1 MKSFLHTVYSWLQKA
16 VVVTAALLA
25 PAGAFA
31 AGPPKQSELSNPV
44 AIVMLVVI
52 FGLLLAIALLANVVI
67 GAAKMYLQRY
77 KDTSPTVKILSVI
90 ALMVLSTS
98 SFAQDAAASDAAA
111 EQVTLI
117 AGLSQVSFYSLLA
130 VILLELAI
138 ILGLLYNLKLL
149 LAKEAALNAA
159 TAGVAAEQ
167 VAEENMWVKWW
178 DKFNSFRPIKE
189 EAKIDLGHNYDG
201 IRELDNRLPPWW
213 LYGFYITIVF
223 AGIYL
228 WRYHVSHTAPLSGEE
243 YSIAMAKAEAEKEAY
258 LKKSANNVD
267 ENTVVLLTDAS
278 ALAAGKNVFATNCA
292 ACHLA
297 DGGGSVGPN
306 LTDDYWLHG
315 GSVKDIFKTV
325 KYGVPEKG
333 MRSWKEDLSPVQMS
347 QVTSYIKSLR
357 GTKPA
362 NPKEPQGSLYQEGAP
377 EGAAADS
384 AKPKIA
390 SLQ

>member
-16 VVVTAALLA
+16 VVVTAALLV

-44 AIVMLVVI
+44 AVVMLVVI

-77 KDTSPTVKILSVI
+77 KDANPTVKILSVI

-98 SFAQDAAASDAAA
+98 SFAQDAAATDAAA

-149 LAKEAALNAA
+149 LAKEAALSAA

-315 GSVKDIFKTV
+315 GGVKDIFKTV

-333 MRSWKEDLSPVQMS
+333 MRSWKEDLSPVQIS

-362 NPKEPQGSLYQEGAP
+362 NPKEPQGSLYQESAP

>member
-44 AIVMLVVI
+44 AVVMLVVV

-77 KDTSPTVKILSVI
+77 KETNTGTTAKILSVI
-90 ALMVLSTS
+90 LMVTFS
-98 SFAQDAAASDAAA
+98 SAAFAQDAKTAT

-138 ILGLLYNLKLL
+138 VIGLLYNLKML
-149 LAKEAALNAA
+149 LAKEAALSAA
-159 TAGVAAEQ
+159 TAGVVTAP
-167 VAEENMWVKWW
+167 VAEENLWLKWW
-178 DKFNSFRPIKE
+178 DKLNSFRPMKE

-213 LYGFYITIVF
+213 LYGFYVTIVF

-228 WRYHVSHTAPLSGEE
+228 WRYHVSHAAPLSGEE
-243 YSIAMAKAEAEKEAY
+243 YAIAMAKAEAEKEAY

-278 ALAAGKNVFATNCA
+278 ALAAGKNVFATNCV

-315 GSVKDIFKTV
+315 GDVKDIFKTV

-333 MRSWKEDLSPVQMS
+333 MRSWKEDLSPVQIA
-347 QVTSYIKSLR
+347 QVTSYIKSLK

-362 NPKEPQGSLYQEGAP
+362 NPKEPQGTLYQESAP

-390 SLQ
+390 ALQ

>member
-44 AIVMLVVI
+44 AVVMLVVV

-77 KDTSPTVKILSVI
+77 KETSSGTTKMLSVI
-90 ALMVLSTS
+90 ILLTLSTAAM
-98 SFAQDAAASDAAA
+98 AQDAPAA
-111 EQVTLI
+111 EPVTLV
-117 AGLSQVSFYSLLA
+117 AGLSQVSFYALLA
-130 VILLELAI
+130 VILIELAI
-138 ILGLLYNLKLL
+138 LIGLLYNLKLL
-149 LAKEAALNAA
+149 LAKEAALSAA
-159 TAGVAAEQ
+159 TANSAVQA
-167 VAEENMWVKWW
+167 VAEENSWVKWW
-178 DKFNSFRPIKE
+178 DKLNSFRPMKE

-213 LYGFYITIVF
+213 LYGFYVTIVF

-243 YSIAMAKAEAEKEAY
+243 YTIAMQKAEVEKEAY

-315 GSVKDIFKTV
+315 GAVKDIFKTI

-333 MRSWKEDLSPVQMS
+333 MRSWKDDLSPVQMA
-347 QVTSYIKSLR
+347 QVASYIKSLK

-362 NPKEPQGSLYQEGAP
+362 NPKEPQGSLFQESAP

>member
-44 AIVMLVVI
+44 AVVMLVVI

-77 KDTSPTVKILSVI
+77 RETNSGTTKILSVI
-90 ALMVLSTS
+90 VLLTFSTAAM
-98 SFAQDAAASDAAA
+98 AQDTPAA
-111 EQVTLI
+111 EPVTLV

-130 VILLELAI
+130 VILIELAI
-138 ILGLLYNLKLL
+138 LIGLLYNLKLL
-149 LAKEAALNAA
+149 LAKEAALTAA
-159 TAGVAAEQ
+159 TANPAVQA
-167 VAEENMWVKWW
+167 VAEESSWTKWW
-178 DKFNSFRPIKE
+178 DKLNSFRPLKE

-213 LYGFYITIVF
+213 LYGFYVTIVF

-243 YSIAMAKAEAEKEAY
+243 YTIAMQKAEAEKEAY

-315 GSVKDIFKTV
+315 GAVKDIFKTI

-333 MRSWKEDLSPVQMS
+333 MRSWKDDLSPVQMA
-347 QVTSYIKSLR
+347 QVTSYIKSLK

-362 NPKEPQGSLYQEGAP
+362 NPKEPQGSLFQESAP

-390 SLQ
+390 ALQ

>member
-1 MKSFLHTVYSWLQKA
+1 
-16 VVVTAALLA
+16 
-25 PAGAFA
+25 
-31 AGPPKQSELSNPV
+31 
-44 AIVMLVVI
+44 
-52 FGLLLAIALLANVVI
+52 
-67 GAAKMYLQRY
+67 
-77 KDTSPTVKILSVI
+77 
-90 ALMVLSTS
+90 
-98 SFAQDAAASDAAA
+98 
-111 EQVTLI
+111 
-117 AGLSQVSFYSLLA
+117 
-130 VILLELAI
+130 
-138 ILGLLYNLKLL
+138 
-149 LAKEAALNAA
+149 LAKEAALTTAA
-159 TAGVAAEQ
+159 ASSVAQ
-167 VAEENMWVKWW
+167 PVAEENSWVKWW
-178 DKFNSFRPIKE
+178 DKLNSFRPMKE

-213 LYGFYITIVF
+213 LYGFYVTIVF

-243 YSIAMAKAEAEKEAY
+243 YAIAMAKAEAEKEAY

-292 ACHLA
+292 ACHLT

-333 MRSWKEDLSPVQMS
+333 MRSWKEDLSPMQIS
-347 QVTSYIKSLR
+347 QVTSYIKSLK

-362 NPKEPQGSLYQEGAP
+362 NPKEPQGSLFEESAP

-390 SLQ
+390 ALR

>member
-44 AIVMLVVI
+44 AVVMLVVV

-77 KDTSPTVKILSVI
+77 KETNADTTTKILSVI
-90 ALMVLSTS
+90 LVMTFSPAA
-98 SFAQDAAASDAAA
+98 FAQDAAAAT

-130 VILLELAI
+130 VILLELVI
-138 ILGLLYNLKLL
+138 MVGLLYNLKLL
-149 LAKEAALNAA
+149 LAKEAALTTAA
-159 TAGVAAEQ
+159 ASSVAQ
-167 VAEENMWVKWW
+167 PVAEENSWVKWW
-178 DKFNSFRPIKE
+178 DKLNSFRPMKE

-213 LYGFYITIVF
+213 LYGFYVTIVF

-243 YSIAMAKAEAEKEAY
+243 YAIAMAKAEAEKEAY

-292 ACHLA
+292 ACHLT

-333 MRSWKEDLSPVQMS
+333 MRSWKEDLSPMQIS
-347 QVTSYIKSLR
+347 QVTSYIKSLK

-362 NPKEPQGSLYQEGAP
+362 NPKEPQGSLFEESAP

-390 SLQ
+390 ALR

>member
-44 AIVMLVVI
+44 AVVMLVVV

-77 KDTSPTVKILSVI
+77 KESNTGTTTKILSVI
-90 ALMVLSTS
+90 VFLTFSTAAM
-98 SFAQDAAASDAAA
+98 AQDAPAA
-111 EQVTLI
+111 EPVTLV

-130 VILLELAI
+130 VILLELVI
-138 ILGLLYNLKLL
+138 MIGLLYNLKLL
-149 LAKEAALNAA
+149 LAKEAALTAA
-159 TAGVAAEQ
+159 TASSAVEA
-167 VAEENMWVKWW
+167 VAEENSWVKWW
-178 DKFNSFRPIKE
+178 DKLNSFRPMKE

-213 LYGFYITIVF
+213 LYGFYVTIVF

-228 WRYHVSHTAPLSGEE
+228 WRYHVTHTAPLSGEE
-243 YSIAMAKAEAEKEAY
+243 YAIAMQKAEAEKEAY

-278 ALAAGKNVFATNCA
+278 AMAAGKNVFATNCA

-315 GSVKDIFKTV
+315 GGVKDIFKTI

-333 MRSWKEDLSPVQMS
+333 MRSWKDDLSPVQIA
-347 QVTSYIKSLR
+347 QVTSYIKSLK

-362 NPKEPQGSLYQEGAP
+362 NPKEPQGSLFEESAP
-377 EGAAADS
+377 GGAAADS

-390 SLQ
+390 ALQ